1 MIDITDKSFTLRVA
15 RAQAVVV
22 AGNEKTIEAVTGNT
36 VPKGNVT
43 EAARAAALL
52 AIKRTHEMLPYCHPL
67 PVEFAHVQFSFDKNE
82 IRIETEVKTI
92 YRTGVE
98 MEALHGAAT
107 AALTIYDMLKPIDKN
122 LEISSIRLLGKSGGK
137 SDYSDKF
144 SKELSAVVVVISD
157 SVSSGKKKD
166 TAGKAVGTHL
176 EKLEVKVAEYIVI
189 PDELPQIQQTVKALA
204 ERGIAL
210 IALTGG
216 TGISPR
222 DITPEAVAP
231 ILEKELPG
239 VMEAARWYG
248 QERTPYAMLSRGV
261 AGVIGKSLV
270 VTLPGSTRGAAES
283 MKALFPSL
291 FHIYKVL
298 NPEYKHEDRIAM
310 VK

>member
-1 MIDITDKSFTLRVA
+1 MA

-22 AGNEKTIEAVTGNT
+22 TGSEDTVEAVRSNA

-43 EAARAAALL
+43 ETARTAALL
-52 AIKRTHEMLPYCHPL
+52 AIKRTHELLPHCHPL
-67 PVEFAHVQFSFDKNE
+67 PVEYAQVQFILDKNE
-82 IRIETEVKTI
+82 IRIEVEAKTI

-98 MEALHGAAT
+98 MEALHGAST
-107 AALTIYDMLKPIDKN
+107 AALTVYDMLKPIDKN
-122 LEISSIRLLGKSGGK
+122 LEIASIRLLQKSGGK
-137 SDYSDKF
+137 SDYADKF
-144 SKELSAVVVVISD
+144 SRALSAAVVVVSD
-157 SVSSGKKKD
+157 SVAAGKKKD
-166 TAGKAVGTHL
+166 TAGKAVGAHL
-176 EKLEVKVAEYIVI
+176 EKLEVTVAEYIVI
-189 PDELPQIQQTVKALA
+189 PDELPQIQHTVKSLA
-204 ERGIAL
+204 QRGIAL

-222 DITPEAVAP
+222 DITPEAIRP

-261 AGVIGKSLV
+261 AGIIGKSLV

-298 NPEYKHEDRIAM
+298 NPEYKHEDRTAM
-310 VK
+310 MR